1 MPAQYRPEFDLQRCT
16 IIKPASKLPVI
27 VFVFCVSAFSFLVT
41 SPGIRACSAPQDAAS
56 PAALSLHAYEAQL
69 EAVSLDL
76 DQIRSQPAE
85 IPRLRSSLPSEWTVA
100 VNGQEYQVSTDWLD
114 SALVDMQVHPKKI
127 DSFVRELKF
136 HIAAMREAALEL
148 EKPATEVSDT
158 VARSDLNEILARR
171 EFAAAT
177 GPTPFE
183 RLEQRVIR
191 WLFGWISRLLQRLHI
206 SAKMGNRL
214 AWTFIVIVFLLIVY
228 WAYRAVSTRVQRIE
242 MPSAESSETQDSRAW
257 ASDALAAAER
267 GEYREAIRCAYW
279 AAIVRLEDKKIL
291 LRDHSRTPRESL
303 RLLHAHAQEQGLLR
317 DLTTRFELAWY
328 GCRIPS
334 AADWSGAKTQL
345 EKIGCLAAS
354 TLPTANS

>member
-1 MPAQYRPEFDLQRCT
+1 MIT
-16 IIKPASKLPVI
+16 KTASKLPLI
-27 VFVFCVSAFSFLVT
+27 FFCVSAFSFLIT
-41 SPGIRACSAPQDAAS
+41 SRACPALQPAANL
-56 PAALSLHAYEAQL
+56 AALSLHAYEAQL
-69 EAVSLDL
+69 QDLSLEL
-76 DQIRSQPAE
+76 DKIKSQPAE
-85 IPRLRSSLPSEWTVA
+85 ISRLRNSLPSEWTVD
-100 VNGQEYQVSTDWLD
+100 VNGQEYRVSADWLD
-114 SALVDMQVHPKKI
+114 SALADMQAHPKKI
-127 DSFVRELKF
+127 DSLLRELKF
-136 HIAAMREAALEL
+136 HVAAMRKAALAMEAPP
-148 EKPATEVSDT
+148 PAEISPTT
-158 VARSDLNEILARR
+158 ARASLDEILARR
-171 EFAAAT
+171 EFAGAT

-191 WLFGWISRLLQRLHI
+191 WLFGWLSRLLQRLHI

-228 WAYRAVSTRVQRIE
+228 WAYRAVSTRTQRIE
-242 MPSAESSETQDSRAW
+242 MPSAEPSEPHDSRTW
-257 ASDALAAAER
+257 ASEALAAAER

-291 LRDHSRTPRESL
+291 SRDRSRTPRESL

-328 GCRIPS
+328 GYRTAS